1 MMYSIF
7 LWLLV
12 WGGMF
17 TGWSN
22 VYAYMLDAS
31 NTAATTMQIFQA
43 LRAFCPLLAIFLCLL
58 WYLKDRSRFP
68 FAKDPLG
75 FLFLYGLLG
84 MITSFFLS
92 VSQEYALYNAAIF
105 LAPLFVI
112 WCVHNNENYRTIL
125 RNVIYVNYAVFFF
138 LTFALLPSAYKIGR
152 GFASFT
158 TVYDLPFG
166 FGLVNRNGVGRY
178 ALIVIIVSV
187 VRILTDHSR
196 RRYIWIVPLAPALFL
211 LAQTQS
217 RTSLLGLA
225 IASVIFIF
233 LRGMNWKFLLAGP
246 VVAFILFTAGYQVR
260 AGGRLDALLSLTGRE
275 ATWFRMWDV
284 IKESPFLGW
293 GFYADRIMFHGEHV
307 HNSFLHALLQ
317 GGIVGALFF
326 LAAILSFWFIMFR
339 SNIFRQCRELR
350 GSDQVLLMESIMIVA
365 FLSSRTFFESTAA
378 FYGVDLLLIIPSMAF
393 ISLFARRTP
402 RGVGLPAE
410 TE

>member
-17 TGWSN
+17 TGWHK
-22 VYAYMLDAS
+22 VYYYLANAS
-31 NTAATTMQIFQA
+31 NPAITTMQIFQA
-43 LRAFCPLLAIFLCLL
+43 ARAFSPLLAIFLCFL
-58 WYLKDRSRFP
+58 WYLKDRSKFP

-75 FLFLYGLLG
+75 FFFLYGLLG
-84 MITSFFLS
+84 MLTSFFLS
-92 VSQEYALYNAAIF
+92 VSQDFALYNAAIF

-112 WCVHNNENYRTIL
+112 WCVHDNENYRTIL
-125 RNVIYVNYAVFFF
+125 RNVIYANYAIFFF
-138 LTFALLPSAYKIGR
+138 LTFALLPSAYRIGR

-166 FGLVNRNGVGRY
+166 FGQVNRNGVGRY
-178 ALIVIIVSV
+178 ALIVIIVSA
-187 VRILTDHSR
+187 VRILTDQRR
-196 RRYIWIVPLAPALFL
+196 RRYVWVVPMIPALFL

-225 IASVIFIF
+225 IASVLFII
-233 LRGMNWKFLLAGP
+233 LRGMNWRFLFAGP

-275 ATWFRMWDV
+275 ATWIKSWDM
-284 IKESPFLGW
+284 IKESPYLGW
-293 GFYADRIMFHGEHV
+293 GFYADRLMFRGEHV
-307 HNSFLHALLQ
+307 HNSYLHALLQ
-317 GGIVGALFF
+317 VGVVGALFF

-350 GSDQVLLMESIMIVA
+350 GSDQAVLMEAIMIVG
-365 FLSSRTFFESTAA
+365 FLTSRTFFESTAA
-378 FYGVDLLLIIPSMAF
+378 FYGVDLLLIIPAMAF
-393 ISLFARRTP
+393 ISLFTGRTP
-402 RGVGLPAE
+402 GGVGLP
-410 TE
+410 TEAA